1 MSMLHGWWRLIRY
14 QTRRPS
20 IGEDFFVVNSPQ
32 RKSFGKPLE
41 SEKLRHNI
49 DESADEPVTPGVPTR
64 ISNAITTIPEA
75 GDVGTRHETTDL
87 FDGQREGERRS
98 GGGVDGV
105 GVAS

>member
-1 MSMLHGWWRLIRY
+1 M
-14 QTRRPS
+14 
-20 IGEDFFVVNSPQ
+20 
-32 RKSFGKPLE
+32 
-41 SEKLRHNI
+41 
-49 DESADEPVTPGVPTR
+49 TPGVPTR
-64 ISNAITTIPEA
+64 VSNPITTIPEA